1 MDLTTLARE
10 LLEPLPA
17 HRTVGVEV
25 LRAADGEAEIS
36 SRTSKQLTNVIG
48 SLHSSGLIALIDA
61 AGLAAIIAGAPSKS
75 AMAGILPLGRTA
87 SVEFLAPARGR
98 LLATAALDDEARY
111 ALEPLWAGSSDRARF
126 STTAQIMDSSGT
138 VVSRGSF
145 DWSVRRV
152 PVGDEG

>member
-1 MDLTTLARE
+1 MDLTRLARD

-61 AGLAAIIAGAPSKS
+61 AGLAAIIAGAPNNE
-75 AMAGILPLGRTA
+75 AMAGILPLGRAA

-98 LLATAALDDEARY
+98 LLATSNLTDEARQ
-111 ALEPLWAGSSDRARF
+111 ALDPVWSGTSDRARF
-126 STTAQIMDSSGT
+126 STTAQIMDNAGT

-145 DWSVRRV
+145 DWTVRRL
-152 PVGDEG
+152 PVADGG